1 MATGIP
7 TATNIMPSAFQQ
19 QQYPY
24 RGGVQY
30 NPYSP
35 TNSGTA
41 TPTNVSP
48 TQIPH
53 HLAVHTRQLRP
64 PKCPMYVPAA
74 LRPTERPQ
82 RSSPPKG
89 SDPMSPVERTSTS
102 FARRGTADSFGSTY
116 SEIQRIASDEGSAI
130 GPVTGPPS
138 RNHWKSNED
147 TEKCNAN
154 GCGRPFTMFCRRH
167 HCRRCGDIF
176 CYEHSS
182 HEIKLDQDALFHPS
196 GTQSRACDNC
206 WSAYRQWEAARKS
219 RTNSASS
226 QGSSSTAD
234 GLAQTRAEPQGLQL
248 PQPRGVAQAHA
259 QAHKVGSYV
268 GSVPRDWNWSTF

>member
-7 TATNIMPSAFQQ
+7 TATNFMPNAFQQ

-35 TNSGTA
+35 THSGAA

-53 HLAVHTRQLRP
+53 HMGAHTRQLRP

-89 SDPMSPVERTSTS
+89 SDISSPVENTPTR
-102 FARRGTADSFGSTY
+102 FDRRGTADSFGSTY

-138 RNHWKSNED
+138 RNHWKVRYFRFACLVVCIDDSYL
-147 TEKCNAN
+147 
-154 GCGRPFTMFCRRH
+154 RH
-167 HCRRCGDIF
+167 CPSLHRVGLAGSYSAGDEEF
-176 CYEHSS
+176 R
-182 HEIKLDQDALFHPS
+182 K
-196 GTQSRACDNC
+196 T
-206 WSAYRQWEAARKS
+206 RKS
-219 RTNSASS
+219 YME
-226 QGSSSTAD
+226 G
-234 GLAQTRAEPQGLQL
+234 
-248 PQPRGVAQAHA
+248 
-259 QAHKVGSYV
+259 HKKYIKRLRHI
-268 GSVPRDWNWSTF
+268 P